1 MKLLILNGPNLNLL
15 GVRNTALYGN
25 ESLEEINTHLSA
37 VAETMGIS
45 LLFAQSNREG
55 ELIDC
60 LQATRGVCAGVVFN
74 PGAYAHTSYALRDTI
89 AALEIPVVEVHMT
102 NIFAREEFRRQSV
115 LSPVCMG
122 TISGFGADSY
132 DLALTALAFRLN
144 QSIPTLDEPK
154 EP

>member
-15 GVRNTALYGN
+15 GVRNTKLYEN
-25 ESLEEINTHLSA
+25 ETLEEINTHLSA

-74 PGAYAHTSYALRDTI
+74 PGAYALTSYALRDTI
-89 AALEIPVVEVHMT
+89 ASLEIPVVEVLT
-102 NIFAREEFRRQSV
+102 PLFAREDLGRQSV
-115 LSPVCMG
+115 LSPVCLG
-122 TISGFGADSY
+122 TISGFGADGY

-144 QSIPTLDEPK
+144 QSIPKLDEPK
-154 EP
+154 ES